1 MEAKYINVLY
11 IKETALTN
19 EAGQIFGGIAN

>member
-1 MEAKYINVLY
+1 MEAKYVNVLY
-11 IKETALTN
+11 INERALTN